1 MSSPIEYLET
11 KLEEAGVKYEKHE
24 SSCVEI
30 YILSALPTKNAR
42 DNCLFSVTIYA
53 FGNITVY
60 NSPFT
65 KIHDIKTNPYI
76 STHAGY
82 KKCQI
87 AIEDYKSRY
96 PMLYSL
102 GDKSDRPNNF
112 SWNGGKS
119 QRAVDLFDQMVAWA
133 AESSKDIIAKINKV
147 NKAKFKIAISE

>member
-1 MSSPIEYLET
+1 MSTPVEYLET
-11 KLEEAGVKYEKHE
+11 KLKEAGVQYVKYETA
-24 SSCVEI
+24 SYSEI
-30 YILSALPTKNAR
+30 YINSALPTKNVRA
-42 DNCLFSVTIYA
+42 NSLFDVTIYVS
-53 FGNITVY
+53 GYITVY

-96 PMLYSL
+96 PILYAL

-112 SWNGGKS
+112 SWNSGKS
-119 QRAVDLFDQMVAWA
+119 NAVDLFDQMVAWA

>member
-1 MSSPIEYLET
+1 MSTPVEYLET
-11 KLEEAGVKYEKHE
+11 KLKEAGVQYTKYETA
-24 SSCVEI
+24 SFSDI

-42 DNCLFSVTIYA
+42 DNCLFSVTVYTS
-53 FGNITVY
+53 GYITVY

-87 AIEDYKSRY
+87 PIEEYRQRY

-102 GDKSDRPNNF
+102 GDKSDHPNHF
-112 SWNGGKS
+112 TWNSSKS
-119 QRAVDLFDQMVAWA
+119 NAVDLFDQMVAWA

>member
-1 MSSPIEYLET
+1 MSTPIEYLET
-11 KLEEAGVKYEKHE
+11 KLKEAGVKYEKYE
-24 SSCVEI
+24 SSSYTEI
-30 YILSALPTKNAR
+30 YILSALRAENAR
-42 DNCLFSVTIYA
+42 TNCLFDVEIHSKWFV
-53 FGNITVY
+53 TVY

-65 KIHDIKTNPYI
+65 KIHDIKTNPYL

-87 AIEDYKSRY
+87 PIEDYKSRY
-96 PMLYSL
+96 PMLYAL

-112 SWNGGKS
+112 NWYTNESK
-119 QRAVDLFDQMVAWA
+119 VIDLFDQMVGWA